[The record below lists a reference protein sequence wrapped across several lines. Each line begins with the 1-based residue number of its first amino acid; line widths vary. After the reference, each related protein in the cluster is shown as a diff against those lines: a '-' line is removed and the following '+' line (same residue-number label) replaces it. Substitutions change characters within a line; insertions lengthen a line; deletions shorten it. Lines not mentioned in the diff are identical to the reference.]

1 MHLTGTFHIICG
13 HYGCGKTN
21 LSINLAIDLARQ
33 GRKVTLVDLD
43 IVNPYFRSSD
53 YNQVLEQHGIQL
65 IAPLFART
73 NVDMPALPAQM
84 ESIFSM
90 PDRAVIIDVGG
101 DDAGATALGRYA
113 RQIQQLDQVG
123 IYYVINR
130 YRALTTQPEQAA
142 ALLREI
148 ETACRLKATGI
159 INNSHVQSLTTAE
172 DVLQSLSFAEETSR
186 ILNLPL
192 MMHTCP
198 RSLYSKLFDR
208 VESLYPID
216 IYVRPPW
223 DAGEQIKEEV
233 RTCQKS
239 Q

>member
-21 LSINLAIDLARQ
+21 LSLNLAVDLARQ

-53 YNQVLEQHGIQL
+53 YDQVLKRYGIQL

-84 ESIFSM
+84 ESVFSM
-90 PDRAVIIDVGG
+90 PDRTVIIDVGG
-101 DDAGATALGRYA
+101 DDAGATALGRYS

-130 YRALTTQPEQAA
+130 YRALTTRSEEAA
-142 ALLREI
+142 SLLKEI
-148 ETACRLKATGI
+148 ESACRLKATGV

-172 DVLQSLSFAEETSR
+172 DVLQSLPFAEETAESLR
-186 ILNLPL
+186 LPL
-192 MMHTCP
+192 VMHTCP
-198 RSLYSKLFDR
+198 RPLYTQLSNR
-208 VESLYPID
+208 VDALYPID

-223 DAGEQIKEEV
+223 DAGEQ
-233 RTCQKS
+233 T
-239 Q
+239 